1 MARGLR
7 QLERAVLNIGVRA
20 PLRLTAAQK
29 LRQLG
34 DIRRD
39 PPRFV
44 ARECGVGTGTVQ
56 RVKQEMKAPFAVV
69 AA

>member
-7 QLERAVLNIGVRA
+7 QLERAVLNIGVRT

-39 PPRFV
+39 PPRLIIRGYGIK
-44 ARECGVGTGTVQ
+44 RES
-56 RVKQEMKAPFAVV
+56 RHL
-69 AA
+69 